1 MGWQKITFSISWAP
15 KWLKYHKCQLEL
27 KVTKKDAALSLE
39 KTRSSLTQFLQQV
52 YAWRLQ
58 YVLAHGR
65 YMELETTLTPSR
77 VLSLDEIG
85 LFLEPNSKGAFTV
98 LLCTSASGH
107 IHLALAKRAV
117 RVAVISGAMDR
128 KDALFEISDRTRLP
142 AFDSAVVTAALQGTS
157 LRPRS

>member
-15 KWLKYHKCQLEL
+15 KWLKYHTGVEGHEKGRRFEL
-27 KVTKKDAALSLE
+27 GKDAVIANPVPSTGLCVASAVRVGTRAL
-39 KTRSSLTQFLQQV
+39 
-52 YAWRLQ
+52 
-58 YVLAHGR
+58 HGIR
-65 YMELETTLTPSR
+65 TTLTPSR

-117 RVAVISGAMDR
+117 RVAVISGAMDM